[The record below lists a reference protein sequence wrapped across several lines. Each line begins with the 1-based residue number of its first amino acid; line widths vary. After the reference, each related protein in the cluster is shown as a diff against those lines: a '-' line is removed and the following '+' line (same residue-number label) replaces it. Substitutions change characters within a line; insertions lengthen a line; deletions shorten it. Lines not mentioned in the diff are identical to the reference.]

1 MAERHLFTSESV
13 TEGHPDKVADQISDS
28 IVDAILDADPNG
40 RVACET
46 LVTTGL
52 AFISGEIHTE
62 AYVEIPAIARGVIH
76 DVGYDDPALGFA
88 SQTSAVITSIDEQSG
103 DIAMGVDKGGAGDQ
117 GMMYGYACNETKELM
132 PLPITLAHKLTK
144 KLSDSDFS
152 RKLRNLN
159 KNDWARIDGPY
170 GKFTFIGE
178 HKKIALLA
186 GGIGITPFRSM
197 IKYCT
202 DKKLNTEI
210 TLIYGNRSEKDIVFK
225 KEFEELKTQ
234 NKNFKPIFI
243 INEKNDNWK
252 GLTGFI
258 NGDIIKKEVSD
269 YKQRV
274 FYVCGPPKMVE
285 SLIGIINKLGISRNN
300 IRIEYF
306 TGYT

>member
-1 MAERHLFTSESV
+1 MKFETHLKEV
-13 TEGHPDKVADQISDS
+13 
-28 IVDAILDADPNG
+28 IVRTHNIRSFRFPKPPSLN
-40 RVACET
+40 
-46 LVTTGL
+46 
-52 AFISGEIHTE
+52 
-62 AYVEIPAIARGVIH
+62 Y
-76 DVGYDDPALGFA
+76 
-88 SQTSAVITSIDEQSG
+88 
-103 DIAMGVDKGGAGDQ
+103 
-117 GMMYGYACNETKELM
+117 
-132 PLPITLAHKLTK
+132 LPGQFFFITLKNNGQELRKHFSFSSSPSEQNYIEFTK

-285 SLIGIINKLGISRNN
+285 SLLGIINKLGISRNN